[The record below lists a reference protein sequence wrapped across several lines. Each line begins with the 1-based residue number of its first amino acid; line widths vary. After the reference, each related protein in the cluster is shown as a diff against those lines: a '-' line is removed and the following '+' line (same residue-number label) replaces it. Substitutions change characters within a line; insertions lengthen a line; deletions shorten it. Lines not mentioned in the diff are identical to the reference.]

1 MPYGSVKVDSIVT
14 STKTV
19 TVDNVVTTGDTG
31 MVTGAMIADG
41 AISDADINA
50 SAAIAGSKLQ
60 AATTSSAG
68 AVQLTD
74 STSSTSTTTAA
85 TPAAVKS
92 AYDLASAALP
102 ILGGTMTGAITF
114 NSGQTYPQV
123 PANSK
128 TAAYTLVVGD
138 AGKHISITTGGVTI
152 PSGVFSVGDAIS
164 IYNDSGSNQTITQ
177 GGSVTLRKA
186 GTADTG
192 NRTLAEYGLATV
204 LCVASDTF
212 VISGGGLS

>member
-1 MPYGSVKVDSIVT
+1 MPFGTIKVDSIIT
-14 STKTV
+14 TARTV
-19 TVDNVVTTGDTG
+19 MLDDVVTTDDTG
-31 MVTGAMIADG
+31 TVTGAMIADG
-41 AISDADINA
+41 AITNADINA

-85 TPAAVKS
+85 TPNAVKS
-92 AYDLASAALP
+92 AYDLANAALP
-102 ILGGTMTGAITF
+102 KSGGTMTGAITF

-123 PANSK
+123 PANSQ

-152 PSGVFSVGDAIS
+152 PLDTFSVGDAIS
-164 IYNDSGSNQTITQ
+164 IYNNSGSNQTITPAP
-177 GGSVTLRKA
+177 SVTLRKV
-186 GTADTG
+186 GTASTG
-192 NRTLAEYGLATV
+192 NRTLAQYGLATV
-204 LCVASDTF
+204 LCVDSNTF
-212 VISGGGLS
+212 AISGGGLS